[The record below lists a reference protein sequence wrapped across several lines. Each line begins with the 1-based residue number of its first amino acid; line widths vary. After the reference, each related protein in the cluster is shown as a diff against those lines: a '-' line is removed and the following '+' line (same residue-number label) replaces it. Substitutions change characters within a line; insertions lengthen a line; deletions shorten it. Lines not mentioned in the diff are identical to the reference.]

1 MVQAPARAENE
12 PSSALL
18 ADRYGRRSDGGARR
32 LRARV
37 LIGVLAVAGIA
48 VLVWIAIDMFAP
60 TVDSRDVGFHVVDA
74 ESVRVTFDV
83 TKPAERTAMCTLEA
97 LSTGYGQVGLLEVE
111 IGPQSAGTVRIT
123 SEVATSELAT
133 TGLVRACTLTD

>member
-12 PSSALL
+12 PSAALL
-18 ADRYGRRSDGGARR
+18 ADRYGRRPDGGARR

-37 LIGVLAVAGIA
+37 LIGVLAAVGIA
-48 VLVWIAIDMFAP
+48 VLVWIAVDMFAP
-60 TVDSRDVGFHVVDA
+60 SVDSRDVGFHVVDS

-83 TKPAERTAMCTLEA
+83 TKPAERSAVCTLEA

-111 IGPQSAGTVRIT
+111 IGPQPADTVRIT